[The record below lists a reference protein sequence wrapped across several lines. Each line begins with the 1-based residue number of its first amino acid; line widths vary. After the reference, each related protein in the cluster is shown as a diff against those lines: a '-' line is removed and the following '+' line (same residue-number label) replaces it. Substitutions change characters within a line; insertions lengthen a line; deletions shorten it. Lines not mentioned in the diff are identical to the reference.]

1 LSLALVVEQLS
12 RPPVHEVVRDPV
24 TAVWGRRDVN
34 PGWAPEPGILVV
46 VSGAPLWY
54 ANVVS
59 VTDRVLALVAASDP
73 PPERVVLDLVTSA
86 DLDVTAID
94 GIGQLADSLARE
106 GIALALSAVAA
117 PARRRLDRAGV
128 SDRLTIAPRLEVAAG
143 PERPRAP
150 SPGRP

>member
-94 GIGQLADSLARE
+94 GIGQLADSGAR
-106 GIALALSAVAA
+106 GDR
-117 PARRRLDRAGV
+117 ARSVGRRGAGPRGLDRAGV
-128 SDRLTIAPRLEVAAG
+128 SDRLTIAPRLEVAVG